1 MGGSSG
7 KEREDVAM
15 VVGLVFW
22 SVANKL
28 TFSCACNK
36 IKYTQRRLAG
46 EYVVTLIWR
55 QSENMLLINVACP
68 HRIGTQCFAN
78 VFQGGK
84 PADSRAN
91 QVFPLTK
98 GSCVPSMY
106 VMLLLR
112 AKSVASTGNTGKSIT
127 CHLTS

>member
-46 EYVVTLIWR
+46 EDVVTLIWQ

-68 HRIGTQCFAN
+68 HRIGTQSC
-78 VFQGGK
+78 Q
-84 PADSRAN
+84 R
-91 QVFPLTK
+91 FPRWKEYNLNFYLK
-98 GSCVPSMY
+98 IPPV
-106 VMLLLR
+106 
-112 AKSVASTGNTGKSIT
+112 
-127 CHLTS
+127 